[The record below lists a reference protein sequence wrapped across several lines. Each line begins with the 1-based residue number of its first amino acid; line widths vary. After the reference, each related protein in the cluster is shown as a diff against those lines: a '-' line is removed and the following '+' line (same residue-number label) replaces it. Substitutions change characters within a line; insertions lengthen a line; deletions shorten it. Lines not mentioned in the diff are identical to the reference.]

1 MLRFSIKALV
11 LTGLAFLV
19 TPLPAIDAERDFSG
33 NWILMEGRSD
43 WRALGMEPE
52 PFLTV
57 TQDDRAIRCKTSI
70 GDWELAWSYALDG
83 SETKS
88 PGRSSKVKW
97 EGAALLTNTLVS
109 TPQNYAVMDRW
120 RLGAGRATL
129 TITRQIVRAGHEAE
143 GKLVYRRAGTR
154 IEEPS
159 AAAAPAPAP
168 APAPPV
174 LAPRPAPE
182 PVEPSESVVRAGTH
196 VLLELVNALNTGK
209 SKDGDRV
216 YLRTAV
222 PVAVNNRVVIP
233 RGSDVAGTIVATKP
247 ARGKRD
253 LYIRFD
259 TLTLPD
265 GTARDLRAR
274 PDGGKEGKVAG
285 QTDGSS
291 EARTVATGAG
301 IGASI
306 GGIAGAAAGNAG
318 AGLGIGGLAGAAAG
332 LASVMS
338 KRQDITLPPGTHVDM
353 VLDRDL
359 RF

>member
-1 MLRFSIKALV
+1 
-11 LTGLAFLV
+11 
-19 TPLPAIDAERDFSG
+19 
-33 NWILMEGRSD
+33 
-43 WRALGMEPE
+43 
-52 PFLTV
+52 
-57 TQDDRAIRCKTSI
+57 
-70 GDWELAWSYALDG
+70 
-83 SETKS
+83 
-88 PGRSSKVKW
+88 
-97 EGAALLTNTLVS
+97 
-109 TPQNYAVMDRW
+109 
-120 RLGAGRATL
+120 
-129 TITRQIVRAGHEAE
+129 
-143 GKLVYRRAGTR
+143 
-154 IEEPS
+154 
-159 AAAAPAPAP
+159 
-168 APAPPV
+168 
-174 LAPRPAPE
+174 
-182 PVEPSESVVRAGTH
+182 VEPSESVVRAGTH

-285 QTDGSS
+285 QTDGPS

-338 KRQDITLPPGTHVDM
+338 KRQDITLRPGTHVDM

>member
-1 MLRFSIKALV
+1 MQRFWIRALILLGSV
-11 LTGLAFLV
+11 VA
-19 TPLPAIDAERDFSG
+19 PLFAIDAERDFSG
-33 NWILMEGRSD
+33 NWILVEERSNF
-43 WRALGMEPE
+43 RSLGMEPE
-52 PFLTV
+52 PFLTI
-57 TQDDRAIRCKTSI
+57 TQDDRAIRCKTAI
-70 GDWELAWSYALDG
+70 GDRELAWSYALDG
-83 SETKS
+83 SETRS

-97 EGAALLTNTLVS
+97 EGAALLTNTLIS
-109 TPQNYAVMDRW
+109 TPTNYAVMDRW
-120 RLGAGRATL
+120 RLGASRATL
-129 TITRQIVRAGHEAE
+129 TITRQIVRAGQESE
-143 GKLVYRRAGTR
+143 GKLVYRRAGAR
-154 IEEPS
+154 VESEP
-159 AAAAPAPAP
+159 PPP
-168 APAPPV
+168 PPPPPTPPPV
-174 LAPRPAPE
+174 LTPRPTPE
-182 PVEPSESVVRAGTH
+182 PVAPSETVVRAGSH

-222 PVAVNNRVVIP
+222 PVAVNGRVVIP
-233 RGSDVAGTIVATKP
+233 LGSDVAGTIVAAKP
-247 ARGKRD
+247 ASGKRD

-265 GTARDLRAR
+265 GTTRDLRAR
-274 PDGGKEGKVAG
+274 PDGGKEGKVSG
-285 QTDGSS
+285 QTDGPS

-332 LASVMS
+332 VASVMK
-338 KRQDITLPPGTHVDM
+338 KRQDITLPAGTHVDM

>member
-1 MLRFSIKALV
+1 MLRFSIKAII
-11 LTGLAFLV
+11 LTGLLGSSLF
-19 TPLPAIDAERDFSG
+19 AIEAERDFSG

-43 WRALGMEPE
+43 WRTLGMEPE
-52 PFLTV
+52 PFLTI

-70 GDWELAWSYALDG
+70 GDKDVAWSYALDG
-83 SETKS
+83 SETRS

-109 TPQNYAVMDRW
+109 APSNYAVMDRW
-120 RLGAGRATL
+120 KLGAGQATL
-129 TITRQIVRAGHEAE
+129 TITRQIVRAGQEME
-143 GKLVYRRAGTR
+143 GRLVYRRAGAR
-154 IEEPS
+154 VEETTPAETP
-159 AAAAPAPAP
+159 AAAAV
-168 APAPPV
+168 PAPPV
-174 LAPRPAPE
+174 LTPRPAPE
-182 PVEPSESVVRAGTH
+182 PVAPTEFVVRAGSH

-247 ARGKRD
+247 SRGKRD

-259 TLTLPD
+259 TLTLAD
-265 GTARDLRAR
+265 GTAHDLRAR

-285 QTDGSS
+285 QTDGAS
-291 EARTVATGAG
+291 EARKVATGAG

-306 GGIAGAAAGNAG
+306 GGIAGAATGHAG

-338 KRQDITLPPGTHVDM
+338 KRQDITLRPGTHVDM